1 MAKKSV
7 KQTPRRTRKGTG
19 PDIVHP
25 TIPGA
30 IGSRESPFQEGRDT
44 TAEANLIIKETIEK
58 IRGMSEK
65 EKK

>member
-1 MAKKSV
+1 MTQKSIR
-7 KQTPRRTRKGTG
+7 QTPRRTRKGTG

-25 TIPGA
+25 NIPGA
-30 IGSRESPFQEGRDT
+30 VGSRESPFREGRDT
-44 TAEANLIIKETIEK
+44 TEEAHQIIKETIEK